1 MIWLLV
7 SRRRA
12 AIVVKTFIVDSSS
25 SPSSDAP
32 KKHQRRPRYRGTYP
46 RHFHEK
52 YKELAP
58 EKHPELLQKV
68 IESGKTP
75 AGTHRPIMVS
85 EILEVLAPKPG
96 EIAVDATLGYGG
108 HTSQILPRL
117 LPGGRLLG
125 IDADP
130 VELPKTEARLRSML
144 AMPAEA
150 LLICHGNFAALPRFL
165 SAQGLTGVDLLLAD
179 LGCSSMQFD
188 DPTRGFSYKQQG
200 PLDLRMNPNKGKPAS
215 QWLGTLDE
223 AELIRILTENA
234 DEPQAEMLA
243 AAILRAHAQRPLDTT
258 SQLARAVIEAL
269 PRNQPDSEKT
279 DAVRRVFQALRIEI
293 NAEFQVLDSFLRTL
307 PDCLNPGAR
316 VAILTFHSGEDR
328 RVKHAFQNGLRE
340 NRYSQI
346 ADTVQRPSRDEVHS
360 NPRASSA
367 KLRWA
372 IR

>member
-1 MIWLLV
+1 M
-7 SRRRA
+7 
-12 AIVVKTFIVDSSS
+12 DSPSPAPS
-25 SPSSDAP
+25 SPSP
-32 KKHQRRPRYRGTYP
+32 QKHQRRPRYRGTHP
-46 RHFHEK
+46 RRFHEK
-52 YKELAP
+52 YKELDP
-58 EKHPELLQKV
+58 QKHPELVQKV

-75 AGTHRPIMVS
+75 AGTHRSIMVR
-85 EILEVLAPKPG
+85 EILEFLDPQPG
-96 EIAVDATLGYGG
+96 QIAVDATLGYGG

-130 VELPKTEARLRSML
+130 IELPKTEARLRSMPGI
-144 AMPAEA
+144 PAEA
-150 LLICHGNFAALPRFL
+150 LIICQGNFAALPRL
-165 SAQGLTGVDLLLAD
+165 LAAQGLTGADLVLAD

-188 DPTRGFSYKQQG
+188 DPARGFSYKLPG

-215 QWLGTLDE
+215 EWLGTVDE
-223 AELIRILTENA
+223 SELARILTENA
-234 DEPQAEMLA
+234 DEPQAERLA
-243 AAILRAHAQRPLDTT
+243 AALVAAWSRQPIQTT
-258 SQLARAVIEAL
+258 VQLARAVTDAL
-269 PRNQPDSEKT
+269 PRNQSTTDKT

-293 NAEFQVLDSFLRTL
+293 NAEYQVLDSFLRTL

-340 NRYSQI
+340 GRYSAVAEEI
-346 ADTVQRPSRDEVHS
+346 MRPSREEVHS

-372 IR
+372 RKTAC